1 MPAISIAE
9 ELAKKQREISV
20 SEFFER
26 NKQIL
31 GYDSATKALLTAV
44 KEGVDN
50 SLDAAADAD
59 ILPEIFVE
67 VRKVDK
73 DEFLIVVED
82 NGPGIVK
89 KEVANVFGRL
99 LYGSRF
105 FSRAQRRGQQ
115 GLGISGAV
123 MYGQIT
129 TGKPTKIRSKVAEQ
143 DVAYEIELILD
154 TKKNRPNVVEEDF
167 VVWERAHGTR
177 VEIPLKGRYIAGKQ
191 SVPEYLK
198 ATAIVNPHARITYRP
213 PEANWGTTHQARPE
227 KRPRESETRVL
238 CASPDPRPRGVF
250 GKSVPS
256 RDRDRLRRGFA
267 PRPAGRGAAL
277 REPGPLAVPSRRL
290 RADPVRG
297 ERGLEAIWPGTEGR
311 AGPSLRPG
319 HHPRSRVL
327 HQGPLHIRGKGSRGN
342 RRRNHDGARPRP
354 QRGRTPPED
363 APHEKSTP
371 SQDEREIRNRAA
383 HPPANRGKVREN
395 REQKDP
401 DSGRDDHENHGC
413 RLDRRANRLRQETE
427 APLGHDQH
435 PQLHLS
441 GKEAEP
447 ALAPPSRDGG
457 EVHRPEACRGPGRRQ
472 DHLGAQADRQRHEG
486 LHFVC
491 PRWTR

>member
-1 MPAISIAE
+1 MPSISIAE
-9 ELAKKQREISV
+9 ELAKKQREISI

-50 SLDAAADAD
+50 SLDAGADAD
-59 ILPEIFVE
+59 ILPDIFVE
-67 VRKVDK
+67 VRKIDK

-198 ATAIVNPHARITYRP
+198 ATAIVNPHARITYQP
-213 PEANWGTTHQARPE
+213 PEGEPIILDPHGHDEGDQVVQAGRVPGGRVRPGLFAGRQGNLRDG
-227 KRPRESETRVL
+227 RPRSGHEAEV
-238 CASPDPRPRGVF
+238 PRAR
-250 GKSVPS
+250 
-256 RDRDRLRRGFA
+256 
-267 PRPAGRGAAL
+267 
-277 REPGPLAVPSRRL
+277 
-290 RADPVRG
+290 
-297 ERGLEAIWPGTEGR
+297 T
-311 AGPSLRPG
+311 
-319 HHPRSRVL
+319 
-327 HQGPLHIRGKGSRGN
+327 GKG
-342 RRRNHDGARPRP
+342 
-354 QRGRTPPED
+354 
-363 APHEKSTP
+363 AP
-371 SQDEREIRNRAA
+371 
-383 HPPANRGKVREN
+383 
-395 REQKDP
+395 
-401 DSGRDDHENHGC
+401 
-413 RLDRRANRLRQETE
+413 
-427 APLGHDQH
+427 
-435 PQLHLS
+435 
-441 GKEAEP
+441 
-447 ALAPPSRDGG
+447 
-457 EVHRPEACRGPGRRQ
+457 
-472 DHLGAQADRQRHEG
+472 
-486 LHFVC
+486 
-491 PRWTR
+491 